1 MVILKKE
8 GNWGQCNDT
17 TLCLTTKYCNLLKKK
32 RRRKKARGLLV
43 NWLKIPRGMDEAD
56 KIANGEILSGDQ
68 TTPGP

>member
-1 MVILKKE
+1 M
-8 GNWGQCNDT
+8 
-17 TLCLTTKYCNLLKKK
+17 
-32 RRRKKARGLLV
+32 